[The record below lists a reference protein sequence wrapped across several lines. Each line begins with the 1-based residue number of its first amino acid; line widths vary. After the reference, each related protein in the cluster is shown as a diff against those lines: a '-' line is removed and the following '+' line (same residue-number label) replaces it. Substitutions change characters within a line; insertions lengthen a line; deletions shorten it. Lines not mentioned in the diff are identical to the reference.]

1 MHKNYARQLLIYE
14 SAINILVAS
23 YTYVCKL
30 LLNTGVTCFNQSI
43 NPFFNS
49 EEKLRTSTT
58 KNQALYKLN
67 QPTAIIKSV
76 NDVMSYT
83 WKRLITKEHMA
94 KLL

>member
-30 LLNTGVTCFNQSI
+30 LLNTGVTSFNQSI

-58 KNQALYKLN
+58 KNKALYMLN
-67 QPTAIIKSV
+67 QSTAIVKSV
-76 NDVMSYT
+76 NDVTSYT
-83 WKRLITKEHMA
+83 EKTHH
-94 KLL
+94 